1 MPADIEAIIRGVGSG
16 DRRATARAISL
27 VEDARPEKARILAAL
42 FRSGSGTYIC
52 GLTGPSGAGKST
64 LVDALARHARDA
76 GEELGIICVDPS
88 SPFSGGALLGDRIRM
103 RSIATDPGVFIR
115 SMATR
120 GSRGGL
126 ARAAREVIT
135 VLGATGADRVIV
147 ETVGVGQIE
156 LDIAEAADTTVVVL
170 VPESGDGIQAMKAG
184 LMEIGDIFVINKADR
199 DGAAGLR
206 IELESV
212 LSLRAERIRPPAV
225 LTTIASRGEGVAELA
240 GAIAEHRAWLAASG
254 EGARRRRRRTA
265 AYVQE
270 IVHDTLMTRLW
281 DEGGYEDRLEA
292 ELDRLLDG
300 ETDPFSVAR
309 DILALSGMMKSDEE
323 TNGPGT

>member
-1 MPADIEAIIRGVGSG
+1 MPAIIADIITGIRTG
-16 DRRATARAISL
+16 DRRATARAISI
-27 VEDARPEKARILAAL
+27 VEDARPGKAELIASL
-42 FRSGSGTYIC
+42 FGAGNGAFIC
-52 GLTGPSGAGKST
+52 GITGPSGAGKST
-64 LVDALARHARDA
+64 LVDQLAHHARERD
-76 GEELGIICVDPS
+76 EQLGVICVDPS
-88 SPFSGGALLGDRIRM
+88 SPFSGGALLGDRIRL

-135 VLGATGADRVIV
+135 ILGATGVDRVIV

-206 IELESV
+206 LELESI
-212 LSLRAERIRPPAV
+212 LALRQGRDRQPAV
-225 LTTIASRGEGVAELA
+225 LTTIANRGEGIEELA
-240 GAIAEHRAWLAASG
+240 GAITEHRAWLEASG
-254 EGARRRRRRTA
+254 EGQRRRRRRVA
-265 AYVQE
+265 AYVKE
-270 IVHDTLMTRLW
+270 IVQETIMERLW
-281 DEGGYEDRLEA
+281 DEESIELSLDA
-292 ELDRLLDG
+292 ELDRIIAG
-300 ETDPFSVAR
+300 ETDPFAVAR
-309 DILALSGMMKSDEE
+309 HIMSSGGLNEDRAGGER
-323 TNGPGT
+323 